1 MLKELSDISER
12 CSDVAS
18 SAQFELTEEEA
29 SQFESEEYS
38 ENLESDYELT

>member
-38 ENLESDYELT
+38 ENFESDYELT